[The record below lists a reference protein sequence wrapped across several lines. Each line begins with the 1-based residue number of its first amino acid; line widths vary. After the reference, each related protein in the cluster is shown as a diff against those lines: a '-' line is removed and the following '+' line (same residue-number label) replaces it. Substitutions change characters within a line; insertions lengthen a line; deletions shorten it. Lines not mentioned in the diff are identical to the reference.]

1 MAGGRS
7 FHNSTPKSIA
17 FVVNNYPPK
26 VGGVELHVHALAK
39 ELSMKGH
46 SVTVVTL
53 DNDNS
58 DATEDGV
65 EVLRM
70 ASSRP
75 IGGVLA
81 FPKPGARRRITKILR
96 EKRVEVIS
104 THTRFFPMSFLGIR
118 AGRAL
123 GVPVVHTEHG
133 SDHVRGVSSIVAAA
147 SRLVDWT
154 MGRYVLKSANRVLAI
169 SSASA
174 AFVQRL
180 AGRDSTVFH
189 NAIHSR
195 FFAHSAAPRVTPH
208 RLVFLGRLV
217 PGKGWERVVE
227 VGEQLLPEFK
237 ELSVH
242 FIGDGSERA
251 LLEKRVASSPH
262 RERYTIHGYLPP
274 DAIRSVLTSS
284 VLLNPTE
291 LAEGFQTTLLEA
303 VAAGGAVISAPV
315 AAAEYLKQ
323 QGAAVQTID
332 TNDAKSW
339 VEASRI
345 ALGTPTVPV
354 SSELLGDMDWSK
366 RSAEFV
372 EQARIAAQKNPVK
385 SVG

>member
-1 MAGGRS
+1 MTRDRS
-7 FHNSTPKSIA
+7 VHDLTPKSIA

-26 VGGVELHVHALAK
+26 VGGVELHVHALAR
-39 ELSMKGH
+39 ELRMQGH
-46 SVTVVTL
+46 TVTVVTL
-53 DNDNS
+53 DNDNP

-65 EVLRM
+65 EVLRL
-70 ASSRP
+70 ASSRS

-81 FPKPGARRRITKILR
+81 FPKLGARRRITAILR
-96 EKRVEVIS
+96 ERRIDVIS

-123 GVPVVHTEHG
+123 DVPVVHTEHG
-133 SDHVRGVSSIVAAA
+133 SDHVRGVSSIVAVA
-147 SRLVDWT
+147 SRVVDWT
-154 MGRYVLKSANRVLAI
+154 LGRYVLKSAERVLAI

-174 AFVQRL
+174 AFVRRL

-189 NAIHSR
+189 NAIDSG
-195 FFAHSAAPRVTPH
+195 FFAQAAAPGVTPN

-227 VGEQLLPEFK
+227 VSEQLLPEFK

-242 FIGDGSERA
+242 FIGDGSERT

-262 RERYTIHGYLPP
+262 RDRYTIHGYLQPE
-274 DAIRSVLTSS
+274 AIRAVLASS

-303 VAAGGAVISAPV
+303 IAAGGTVISAPV

-323 QGAAVQTID
+323 QGASVQTVD
-332 TNDAKSW
+332 TSDAKSW
-339 VEASRI
+339 VEASRN
-345 ALGTPTVPV
+345 ALGTPTSPV
-354 SSELLGDMDWSK
+354 SSELLRDMDWSE

-372 EQARIAAQKNPVK
+372 EQAMIAAR
-385 SVG
+385 